1 MGFLFLG
8 LPLDGQT
15 GNDTKKDK
23 EEENKLWIFMKSKIW
38 SRFRFVLMVRFGI
51 FAEVVLMI

>member
-1 MGFLFLG
+1 MI
-8 LPLDGQT
+8 Q
-15 GNDTKKDK
+15 KKDK